1 MLTASWILPDEMS
14 VESYTCTY
22 SKLISFDTSAGGGQ
36 DAEKAHLSALAESQ
50 AEA

>member
-14 VESYTCTY
+14 VESYTCTH
-22 SKLISFDTSAGGGQ
+22 SKLISFDTSTGGGR
-36 DAEKAHLSALAESQ
+36 DAEKAHLSGVPESR

>member
-1 MLTASWILPDEMS
+1 LPDEMS

-36 DAEKAHLSALAESQ
+36 IVKKAHLSGVPES
-50 AEA
+50 